1 MVEPSLSD
9 FVLAYATLT
18 STSFGAS
25 LFSQRPDVS
34 WSFVTRP
41 TFGVSG
47 SIPAAVYGWLVM
59 SVDGGFTSGWMVCG
73 GVVNCASNCLKR
85 SGRQFLEGGVVA
97 EAAATAGRF
106 RSGACP
112 AGHTG
117 P

>member
-25 LFSQRPDVS
+25 LFSQWPDVS

-41 TFGVSG
+41 TFGVAG

-59 SVDGGFTSGWMVCG
+59 SVDGGFTTCWMVCR

-85 SGRQFLEGGVVA
+85 SGRQFWKAGLSRKPPPPPGG
-97 EAAATAGRF
+97 
-106 RSGACP
+106 SGAAP
-112 AGHTG
+112 VPPGA
-117 P
+117 PV